1 MWKKVF
7 EGKIPKDKYEMLLQ
21 NGEKQG
27 LIITLISSQ
36 YNIEMDFGAVS
47 AVRMLDEGIV
57 LDNLFEEKQVEEFR
71 KHGFDNVIY
80 QIQDGEFDEFI
91 RKIGGELYDCLRLK
105 HYIIISLN
113 YVVEIIAGCEPNI
126 NIIKKQ

>member
-57 LDNLFEEKQVEEFR
+57 LDNLFEEKQMEEFR
-71 KHGFDNVIY
+71 KH
-80 QIQDGEFDEFI
+80 EFDEFI

-113 YVVEIIAGCEPNI
+113 YVVEIIAGFEPNI